1 MPGNILEA
9 DIRLPRLDG
18 KESTEEKF
26 RVISDY
32 LFLLLENLRYTLFNL
47 NTDNFNPTEWNQFIN
62 GLEKELE
69 EQVQEE
75 TKTIVTKTLITNE
88 LYSVYGAIADL
99 TVDRLRTDYRRAQR
113 YLKRDTSQLDYLE
126 IHDEQIDLISA
137 TTDGTQTEQM
147 QMYGLSFYWTDE
159 TKTQM
164 TCTEVTPWPVIVYVY
179 DELVK
184 TSLRFIPDQT
194 LWSIPTLVLGAG
206 VGTGDRGKGFLQKD
220 ASSLNLW
227 LVNTNNEQR
236 GLFIGNEYVD
246 IKGLRRTVAVD
257 FSHLSEGYWTEMVEG
272 DDTVYRHG
280 FSQSGSSVTETA
292 PDGVQTVVRF

>member
-1 MPGNILEA
+1 
-9 DIRLPRLDG
+9 
-18 KESTEEKF
+18 
-26 RVISDY
+26 
-32 LFLLLENLRYTLFNL
+32 
-47 NTDNFNPTEWNQFIN
+47 
-62 GLEKELE
+62 
-69 EQVQEE
+69 
-75 TKTIVTKTLITNE
+75 
-88 LYSVYGAIADL
+88 
-99 TVDRLRTDYRRAQR
+99 
-113 YLKRDTSQLDYLE
+113 
-126 IHDEQIDLISA
+126 
-137 TTDGTQTEQM
+137 QM